1 MQGWALIA
9 EAVRQVRGECGE
21 RQVASCRTALYAC
34 AAPISSGIV
43 FRGDV

>member
-21 RQVASCRTALYAC
+21 RQVADCRTALYAC
-34 AAPISSGIV
+34 AAPICSGIV
-43 FRGDV
+43 FRGDA